1 MPKRYISRDGELYHA
16 QHKYVSRKWKNGRW
30 VYEYDIKGAVSNLKS
45 KVRDAVSTARSKI
58 EKSTG
63 VSAKRNAEAATKY
76 AVAAKADAQVNA
88 RRALNSVG
96 SNGRNG
102 RTANMTSA
110 TAAKN
115 KSDERAALRK
125 QLEAEAN
132 ATRSKTAS
140 KKARQAADDAVA
152 KYKTTALGKLEASAK
167 RNKAKFDKLMS
178 KLKDRKKDDNVETKK
193 TSHKPTK
200 VSNATVKRKST
211 GSIASGAK
219 GLASTA
225 RSKPRNVSQEY
236 LDELNYNSGR
246 STTSS
251 TKSTSQSK
259 PRNASS
265 EYLEELEYNKKRNK
279 YR

>member
-1 MPKRYISRDGELYHA
+1 MTKRYISRDGELYHA
-16 QHKYVSRKWKNGRW
+16 NHKYVSRKWKNGRW
-30 VYEYDIKGAVSNLKS
+30 VYEYDIKGAVNNLKS

-76 AVAAKADAQVNA
+76 AVAAKADAQANA

-125 QLEAEAN
+125 QLETEAN

-178 KLKDRKKDDNVETKK
+178 KVKDRLNNKDSNSSNNAITIKEKKLTEQ
-193 TSHKPTK
+193 
-200 VSNATVKRKST
+200 R
-211 GSIASGAK
+211 
-219 GLASTA
+219 
-225 RSKPRNVSQEY
+225 
-236 LDELNYNSGR
+236 
-246 STTSS
+246 
-251 TKSTSQSK
+251 
-259 PRNASS
+259 
-265 EYLEELEYNKKRNK
+265 LEEKKIPEQRISGPRFEEKPKKKKQVTRTRNYK
-279 YR
+279 SGPNPTSRSRQHKD